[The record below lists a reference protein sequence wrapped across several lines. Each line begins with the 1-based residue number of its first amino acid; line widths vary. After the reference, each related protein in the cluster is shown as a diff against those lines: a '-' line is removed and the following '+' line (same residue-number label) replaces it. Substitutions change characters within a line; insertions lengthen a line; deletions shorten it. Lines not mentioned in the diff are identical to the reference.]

1 MKDYEQLQK
10 NFRDEENGEVMTQ
23 PRNMLTNPPKRG
35 IVGKNTTF
43 GGNIPYMEDNY
54 NRPKE
59 IATEERVKGQALMQ
73 EKPFS
78 QKVKQTQLFNSH
90 KAVIGEDRPIP
101 ARQPRNKTP
110 PLMEHDKAFKP
121 SNPGKKGRT

>member
-59 IATEERVKGQALMQ
+59 IATEEREAGQLLMQ

-101 ARQPRNKTP
+101 AR
-110 PLMEHDKAFKP
+110 
-121 SNPGKKGRT
+121 